1 MSGNKIMDEES
12 ISTLL
17 ITANVGSLFEDVSF
31 FLFFDVSWPSFFFLL
46 SFPKFTQ
53 QSLNIEN

>member
-1 MSGNKIMDEES
+1 MSGNKIMDGES

-31 FLFFDVSWPSFFFLL
+31 FLFDLTFLGLVLFSL
-46 SFPKFTQ
+46 SLHNKV
-53 QSLNIEN
+53 

>member
-1 MSGNKIMDEES
+1 MSGVKSMDEET

-31 FLFFDVSWPSFFFLL
+31 FFYLV
-46 SFPKFTQ
+46 
-53 QSLNIEN
+53 